1 MAGGRR
7 APHLRPITGAAK
19 AARYLAAIAGRPY
32 EGMDVSDMTL
42 EAAEINGSPGTL
54 IMSGSRAIAALTLT
68 VSDGRITA
76 IQLLANPDKLAAVS
90 DGRTLP
96 RC

>member
-1 MAGGRR
+1 V
-7 APHLRPITGAAK
+7 
-19 AARYLAAIAGRPY
+19 
-32 EGMDVSDMTL
+32 DVTDMTL

-54 IMSGSRAIAALTLT
+54 LMSGAQAIAALTLT

-90 DGRTLP
+90 AGRTLP